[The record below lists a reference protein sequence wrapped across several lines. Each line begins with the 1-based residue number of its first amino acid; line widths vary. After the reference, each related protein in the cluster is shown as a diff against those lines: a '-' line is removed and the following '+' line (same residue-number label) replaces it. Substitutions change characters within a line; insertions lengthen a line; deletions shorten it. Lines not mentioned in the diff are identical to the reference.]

1 MRKMIKIAI
10 LCIAAFVATNCGP
23 NGGGENPLIKGVIGE
38 WHLVES
44 PLLNEDTES
53 ILDIYVEFK
62 SDNTFVLY
70 QKDINAPI
78 YYNVYDGTYLIDG
91 AVITG
96 KYSDGKNWGASN
108 GYKASIDDQGR
119 LTLINVDNGSDIS
132 VYAPEVVPEE
142 IKASAVV
149 MTTRGEE
156 MFDIVRYL

>member
-1 MRKMIKIAI
+1 M
-10 LCIAAFVATNCGP
+10 
-23 NGGGENPLIKGVIGE
+23 
-38 WHLVES
+38 
-44 PLLNEDTES
+44 
-53 ILDIYVEFK
+53 EFK

-142 IKASAVV
+142 IKAGAVV